1 MLTTCEVK
9 YINMRD
15 NYINIRIIH
24 VSMQHT
30 VIMLHIVNIN
40 RLHVNIIMMHVNI
53 TKSPVDMIYL
63 ASRGETYANIVC
75 YHSNRFYTLI
85 EFCQYWGSYTHKAY
99 RKFIFLNCNFRC

>member
-30 VIMLHIVNIN
+30 VIVMHIVNIN

-53 TKSPVDMIYL
+53 TNSPVDMIHL
-63 ASRGETYANIVC
+63 ASRGQTIARYNS
-75 YHSNRFYTLI
+75 HKLYTLV
-85 EFCQYWGSYTHKAY
+85 EFCQYCGSYTHKA
-99 RKFIFLNCNFRC
+99 

>member
-30 VIMLHIVNIN
+30 VIVMHIVNIN

-63 ASRGETYANIVC
+63 ASRHMPPYPAITG
-75 YHSNRFYTLI
+75 NRFYTLI
-85 EFCQYWGSYTHKAY
+85 EFWQYWG
-99 RKFIFLNCNFRC
+99 